1 VVTIT
6 SYLHR
11 NVLNNI
17 ILRWMHD
24 EVHPAD
30 ASVISRLV
38 NFNNVFVCRYLQAL
52 SQKILNGLHPGVL
65 QTRKTQRK
73 GDLKDV
79 VVSHCPYQSPRV
91 KELIRLYRARP
102 ENYYLETPF
111 QAVLY
116 FIPRGDG
123 IEYVG
128 SCRVKRVRR
137 LAEKAARKI
146 IDRIFYT
153 IKQHAEAL
161 ADERARDLGIPR
173 EGLVTPPEQ
182 MLEEFLRAEARLLE
196 DFRDRRPFPGDDPVV
211 INDVAG
217 IKLVIE
223 DAHQDRL
230 FSLLDRMED
239 CEVVEKEH
247 HRGKYNATN
256 LLLGYRPSREEI
268 LARPLGSATLSFMRA
283 KGFSDEEANRAF
295 GDFVRQGEESVC
307 VEIIISDYEEMMESE
322 IGRCMHEDRI
332 IEQRRQQQYRGCLA
346 RNIEYLMVYLFT
358 FATSSRQELHDLPIK
373 LWNRYLPDY
382 FDEIIKDLFQI
393 PRSGLLE

>member
-11 NVLNNI
+11 NVLHDI

-24 EVHPAD
+24 EVHPSD
-30 ASVISRLV
+30 ASVISRII

-52 SQKILNGLHPGVL
+52 SQKIFRELHPGDI
-65 QTRKTQRK
+65 QIRKALRK

-79 VVSHCPYQSPRV
+79 VVSHCPYRSPRIN
-91 KELIRLYRARP
+91 ELIRLYHARP
-102 ENYYLETPF
+102 EDYYRETPF

-116 FIPRGDG
+116 FVQRGDVTAY
-123 IEYVG
+123 IG
-128 SCRVKRVRR
+128 SCRIKRVRR

-146 IDRIFYT
+146 IDRIFDA
-153 IKQHAEAL
+153 IKQHAEAM
-161 ADERARDLGIPR
+161 ADERARDMGVQR
-173 EGLVTPPEQ
+173 EELVTTPEQ
-182 MLEEFLRAEARLLE
+182 MTEEFLKAESRLLE
-196 DFRDRRPFPGDDPVV
+196 DLRSRRPFQGSDPVM

-217 IKLVIE
+217 IKLVLE
-223 DAHQDRL
+223 DARQDRL

-256 LLLGYRPSREEI
+256 LLLRYRPSREDI
-268 LARPLGSATLSFMRA
+268 LARSLGSTTLAFMRA
-283 KGFSDEEANRAF
+283 KGLSDEEANRAF
-295 GDFVRQGEESVC
+295 GEFVRQGEESVC

-322 IGRCMHEDRI
+322 IGRCMHEERI
-332 IEQRRQQQYRGCLA
+332 IGQRRQQQYRGCLA

-358 FATSSRQELHDLPIK
+358 FPASSQQHLHELPIK

-382 FDEIIKDLFQI
+382 FDEVIKDLFRI
-393 PRSGLLE
+393 PRDGLLE

>member
-1 VVTIT
+1 MVTIT

-11 NVLNNI
+11 NVLNDI

-30 ASVISRLV
+30 ASAISRLI

-52 SQKILNGLHPGVL
+52 SQKIFSELHTGDL
-65 QTRKTQRK
+65 QTRRTMRK
-73 GDLKDV
+73 GDLKDI
-79 VVSHCPYQSPRV
+79 VVSHCPYRSPRV
-91 KELIRLYRARP
+91 NELIRLYHARP
-102 ENYYLETPF
+102 ESYYRETPF

-116 FIPRGDG
+116 FAEHGDAT
-123 IEYVG
+123 EYIG
-128 SCRVKRVRR
+128 SCRIKRVRR

-146 IDRIFYT
+146 IDRIFYA

-173 EGLVTPPEQ
+173 EKLVTAPEQ
-182 MLEEFLRAEARLLE
+182 MTEEFLKAESRLLE
-196 DFRDRRPFPGDDPVV
+196 DLRERRPFQWSDPVM

-217 IKLVIE
+217 IKLVLE
-223 DAHQDRL
+223 DARQGRL

-239 CEVVEKEH
+239 CEVIEKEH

-256 LLLGYRPSREEI
+256 LLLRCRPSREDI
-268 LARPLGSATLSFMRA
+268 LARPLGDTTLAFMRA
-283 KGFSDEEANRAF
+283 KGLSDEEANRAF
-295 GDFVRQGEESVC
+295 TDFVRQGEESVH
-307 VEIIISDYEEMMESE
+307 VEIILSNYEDMMESE
-322 IGRCMHEDRI
+322 IGRCMHEERI

-358 FATSSRQELHDLPIK
+358 FPASSQQQLTELPIR

-382 FDEIIKDLFQI
+382 FDEVIKDLFRI
-393 PRSGLLE
+393 PRDGLLE